1 MVEEAEWAA
10 GAEIIREGEAGDM
23 LFILE
28 RGACSAEKRIEGERK
43 RVKEY
48 AAGDF
53 FGELALL
60 GDQPRQASVVAATA
74 CVTLAVRRQAFTRLV
89 GRCDSILR
97 RNQRLYEETTGRLAE
112 EVAAAAASAA
122 AAVATAAA
130 AEARTSSDNQDF

>member
-1 MVEEAEWAA
+1 VVEEAEWAA

-28 RGACSAEKRIEGERK
+28 RGACSAEKSIEGERK
-43 RVKEY
+43 RVKKY

-112 EVAAAAASAA
+112 EVAAAAA
-122 AAVATAAA
+122 ATAATA
-130 AEARTSSDNQDF
+130 AVAEARTSSDNQDF